1 MRGLVIALL
10 ALVLVSADSSY
21 HLPQLL
27 NNASH
32 AKKPEPLLWQASLLG
47 SEEAQQRLVGLA
59 AADKNAFWL
68 EKLVS
73 LRQPE
78 AAWALYQLDK
88 DATNSERLL
97 RLAAR
102 GGVADAQ
109 LAYAMASEDMEARE
123 DWLVRAA
130 RQHHAP
136 AQAALADLYLLN
148 QSVDKARPWLEKTAD
163 AYPQSAFQLGR
174 MLFEEGD
181 TKGGIKLLQRA
192 AINHHV
198 MAKRL
203 LDIIKEYEIQTPQSV
218 AFTPWSQ
225 KQYCA
230 QKIQMFA
237 TSLSS
242 IERASQLYE
251 AFVKDERLRALPI
264 CMQTPIWLSQDSVEC
279 SSDWKQTGRM
289 GCDIR
294 QLEKPVESTRA
305 THIVLVGDAGKA
317 NVNNG
322 IMYLDL
328 SDSYSVLVHELAHFA
343 GFVDEYPLPVEIA
356 RQYCAGEKAPN
367 LVVDGK
373 ITSQPLATVMQWQA
387 IDKTVDIALSRT
399 CNTVGARA
407 YKPSRQITFMEH
419 HDSGVIPDIYIDLWK
434 TQLRTPE
441 AQRPVFMNFFQHFHY
456 AGDQQRAGKWL
467 DRYNDFNET
476 SRCACRL
483 KK

>member
-1 MRGLVIALL
+1 MRGLIIALL
-10 ALVLVSADSSY
+10 ALVLVAGDSSF

-27 NNASH
+27 KNAGH
-32 AKKPEPLLWQASLLG
+32 AKKPEPLLWQASILG
-47 SEEAQQRLVGLA
+47 SEKARQRLVSLA
-59 AADKNAFWL
+59 AADKNVFWL

-88 DATNSERLL
+88 DAANSERLL

-109 LAYAMASEDMEARE
+109 LAYAMVSEDMTARE
-123 DWLVRAA
+123 NWLIRAA
-130 RQHHAP
+130 EQHHAP

-181 TKGGIKLLQRA
+181 MKGGVKLLQRA
-192 AINHHV
+192 AMNHHA

-203 LDIIKEYEIQTPQSV
+203 LDIIQDYQVQTPQTV
-218 AFTPWSQ
+218 KFTPWTQ
-225 KQYCA
+225 KQQCA

-251 AFVKDERLRALPI
+251 AFKEDERLRTLPV
-264 CMQTPIWLSQDSVEC
+264 CLQKPVWLSQDSVKC
-279 SSDWKQTGRM
+279 SSDWQQTGRM

-294 QLEKPVESTRA
+294 QLAEPVESTRA
-305 THIVLVGDAGKA
+305 THIIMIGDAGKA
-317 NVNNG
+317 NVHNG

-343 GFVDEYPLPVEIA
+343 GFVDEYPLPVDTA
-356 RQYCAGEKAPN
+356 QQYCNGVLAPN
-367 LVVDGK
+367 LVVDGN
-373 ITSQPLATVMQWQA
+373 ITYKPLATLNQWLA
-387 IDKTVDIALSRT
+387 LNKAVDIAESKS
-399 CNTVGARA
+399 CSTVGVNA

-419 HDSGVIPDIYIDLWK
+419 HDSGVIPAMYLELWK
-434 TQLRTPE
+434 TQLMTPE

-467 DRYNDFNET
+467 DRYNAFNT
-476 SRCACRL
+476 PTASRAE
-483 KK
+483 

>member
-1 MRGLVIALL
+1 MRGLIIALL
-10 ALVLVSADSSY
+10 ALVLVAGDSSF

-47 SEEAQQRLVGLA
+47 SERARQQLVSLA

-109 LAYAMASEDMEARE
+109 LAYAMTSDDMAVRE
-123 DWLVRAA
+123 NWLIRAA
-130 RQHHAP
+130 EQHHAP

-181 TKGGIKLLQRA
+181 MKGGMKLLQRA
-192 AINHHV
+192 AINHHA

-203 LDIIKEYEIQTPQSV
+203 LEIIQDYQVQTPQAV
-218 AFTPWSQ
+218 TFTPWTQ
-225 KQYCA
+225 KQQCA

-251 AFVKDERLRALPI
+251 AFVTDERLQSLPV
-264 CMQTPIWLSQDSVEC
+264 CLQKPIWLSQDSVRC
-279 SSDWKQTGRM
+279 ASDWKQTGRM

-305 THIVLVGDAGKA
+305 THIIMIGDAGKA
-317 NVNNG
+317 NVHNG

-343 GFVDEYPLPVEIA
+343 GFVDEYPLPLDTA
-356 RQYCAGEKAPN
+356 QQYCDGAKAPN
-367 LVVDGK
+367 LIVDGK
-373 ITSQPLATVMQWQA
+373 ITYKPLASLDQWQA
-387 IDKTVDIALSRT
+387 LNKTVAI
-399 CNTVGARA
+399 GASKSCSSVAVNA

-419 HDSGVIPDIYIDLWK
+419 HDSGVIPDIYLELWK
-434 TQLRTPE
+434 KQLLSPE

-467 DRYNDFNET
+467 DRYNAFNAQATRPAE
-476 SRCACRL
+476 
-483 KK
+483 